1 MNNSLLTVTGT
12 LCDRI
17 VMKQADGP
25 LYKSIIDIL
34 YMAGTFL
41 GGKFFGHVGK
51 SHGRRFSLGTALF
64 TTLIGTSLGLV
75 RQIW

>member
-1 MNNSLLTVTGT
+1 MNDTLITMTGQ
-12 LCDRI
+12 LCYDKFLDK
-17 VMKQADGP
+17 VDGQI
-25 LYKSIIDIL
+25 YKTICDIL

-51 SHGRRFSLGTALF
+51 SHGRRFSLGSAMF
-64 TTLIGTSLGLV
+64 TTFIGTSLGLF